1 MVRTV
6 VGKLENKFDHLSEK
20 LKSKPSVG
28 TEWKT
33 SALSS
38 TLQEIPR
45 IAITGMETGAIPG
58 FGEHIYTSTDDIDPS
73 KTVFHCVHDRVF
85 ANFTLRIDLF

>member
-6 VGKLENKFDHLSEK
+6 VGKLEDKFDHLPEQ
-20 LKSKPSVG
+20 LKSKPGVG

-45 IAITGMETGAIPG
+45 IGITGTETGTTPG
-58 FGEHIYTSTDDIDPS
+58 FGEHIYSSTDNVDPS
-73 KTVFHCVHDRVF
+73 KTVICM
-85 ANFTLRIDLF
+85 NCIDSYLALTS